1 MHLHWVLQDVDH
13 NYIVKNYHDIHRHAN
28 YNISDFYIEWQ
39 CRHDNCSC
47 SSESATSHYAVSKL
61 WLWEMA
67 YFSPLRRLC
76 IRMTSLNAQLTLGTS
91 LALRIRIK
99 ACCNVERADSSEKLT
114 TETVQKIADIKGR
127 EPHLTSFRIVCKSRG
142 QSTESS
148 MIFILNNGRDFDTF
162 EILRVTNTTH
172 FWRSYNKGYH
182 NKPFLR
188 RKPLKTRFA
197 PALRTPS
204 DDSKSKVLFIVK
216 KSTRGF

>member
-1 MHLHWVLQDVDH
+1 MIFDTRITIFQIFMSSDNVDTATVRARPKVRLPIMQFR
-13 NYIVKNYHDIHRHAN
+13 NCDCEKRR
-28 YNISDFYIEWQ
+28 ISP
-39 CRHDNCSC
+39 
-47 SSESATSHYAVSKL
+47 L
-61 WLWEMA
+61 
-67 YFSPLRRLC
+67 LRRLC
-76 IRMTSLNAQLTLGTS
+76 IRTTSLNAQLTLGTN

-99 ACCNVERADSSEKLT
+99 ACCNVERAASSEKLT

-127 EPHLTSFRIVCKSRG
+127 DLTSFRIACKSRG

-148 MIFILNNGRDFDTF
+148 MISISNNGRDFNTF

-172 FWRSYNKGYH
+172 FWRSYNKGDH

-204 DDSKSKVLFIVK
+204 DDSKSKVLLSSK
-216 KSTRGF
+216 KV